1 MVILPVSEYN
11 INMPSL
17 IILYYI
23 FIITHI
29 PSEFKRRIGSVMF
42 FFLALTTQNCLSLDP
57 RIPCYDS
64 GWFSAL
70 QIVPSRTSSRTRLF
84 NCPVKLDTVAKSP
97 GTACSVTFYLLE
109 GAYLGGHWAIAPPFG
124 SPG

>member
-29 PSEFKRRIGSVMF
+29 PYEFKRRIGSVTF
-42 FFLALTTQNCLSLDP
+42 FFFFALTTQNCLSLDP
-57 RIPCYDS
+57 RISCYDS

-70 QIVPSRTSSRTRLF
+70 QIVPSRTSSRTPLF
-84 NCPVKLDTVAKSP
+84 NCPVIKQGRPRGL
-97 GTACSVTFYLLE
+97 
-109 GAYLGGHWAIAPPFG
+109 HWAIAPPFG
-124 SPG
+124 PPG